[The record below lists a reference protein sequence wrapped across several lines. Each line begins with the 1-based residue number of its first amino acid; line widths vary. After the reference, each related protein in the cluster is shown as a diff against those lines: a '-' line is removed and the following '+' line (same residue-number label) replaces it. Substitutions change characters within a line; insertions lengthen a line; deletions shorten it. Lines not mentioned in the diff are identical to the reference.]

1 MHLRNSIYPETDI
14 FILCF
19 NITNPDSLRTSR
31 DIWSKELRKYSP
43 GIPVILVGTKLDL
56 REDRNTIEKLREKKL
71 SPITFSQGE
80 AISKEI
86 GAVIYM
92 GNFII

>member
-1 MHLRNSIYPETDI
+1 MRNS
-14 FILCF
+14 
-19 NITNPDSLRTSR
+19 R
-31 DIWSKELRKYSP
+31 DTWSKELKKYTP

>member
-19 NITNPDSLRTSR
+19 NIAKPDTLRNAV
-31 DIWSKELRKYSP
+31 DLWSKELKKYSP
-43 GIPVILVGTKLDL
+43 GIPIILVGTKLDL
-56 REDRNTIEKLREKKL
+56 REDRNTIEKLQEKKL
-71 SPITFSQGE
+71 SPVTFSQGE
-80 AISKEI
+80 AISREI